1 MSNPVMKILEL
12 TWLFFIELGNWANCS
27 WEISCTASKSIHIAD
42 RHHVVYQYICPRDG
56 CNSTQSYIGYT
67 TSSVANRFRMRT
79 QNCSSIKNHAKN
91 THNLN
96 KVTSVELLE
105 CVKILKQSPNKRELL
120 FLEALCR
127 KSFKPS
133 MNAQSEFSD
142 RILKIFKH

>member
-1 MSNPVMKILEL
+1 MDVTPLKATLVTLLAVLQID
-12 TWLFFIELGNWANCS
+12 LGC
-27 WEISCTASKSIHIAD
+27 IRKTAAPLKKH
-42 RHHVVYQYICPRDG
+42 Y
-56 CNSTQSYIGYT
+56 
-67 TSSVANRFRMRT
+67 
-79 QNCSSIKNHAKN
+79 KN

-120 FLEALCR
+120 FLEAMCI